1 MPAAAAAHLSEVLPA
16 VVRHDPGLPG
26 LVAAR
31 PVHAELPPR
40 REPRPEP
47 RPQPR
52 PRLAAPGR
60 VVLVAVGEVAVVVRA
75 AGGGHAEV
83 LPVLHTWAE
92 VSLSVRQNSIVNES
106 DFILKKF

>member
-31 PVHAELPPR
+31 PVHAELP
-40 REPRPEP
+40 P

-92 VSLSVRQNSIVNES
+92 VSLSVRQNTIVNES
-106 DFILKKF
+106 DFILKKL